1 MGGLWSD
8 AFVEHVFPAAER
20 SQLLVKEVIF

>member
-1 MGGLWSD
+1 LWSD